1 MLSGLISA
9 EWCQILVPRE
19 PMLIQHTC
27 MDDSTGTMKPI
38 KGMQNLFC
46 NLSSNM
52 YRELFIRKA
61 LLQIE
66 NALPH
71 EL

>member
-1 MLSGLISA
+1 MLK
-9 EWCQILVPRE
+9 E
-19 PMLIQHTC
+19 HTC
-27 MDDSTGTMKPI
+27 MDDSTRTMKPI
-38 KGMQNLFC
+38 KGMQNLFG

-52 YRELFIRKA
+52 HRELFIRKA